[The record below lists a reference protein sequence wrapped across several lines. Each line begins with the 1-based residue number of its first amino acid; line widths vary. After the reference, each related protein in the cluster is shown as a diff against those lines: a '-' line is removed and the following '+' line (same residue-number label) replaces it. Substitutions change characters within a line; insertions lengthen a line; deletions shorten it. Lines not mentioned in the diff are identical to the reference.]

1 MDFTNEINTLESEK
15 LRLEEMLKRNNDR
28 LQLLKEASTEPSSD
42 GYRRFFK
49 LKGYSLLYTGGE
61 RLNHERFI
69 FNCTLVSQYQNFRYY
84 KSQIMPTVKIR
95 PKFERCRSVMG
106 CVGELWNY
114 DRFYIHEGYHSY
126 LTEEM
131 AKGRM
136 YCAEIGIFEI
146 PVGAT
151 VYINYAYREVVST
164 DIKYLGLLEEI

>member
-1 MDFTNEINTLESEK
+1 MPWFI
-15 LRLEEMLKRNNDR
+15 
-28 LQLLKEASTEPSSD
+28 QLIMAI
-42 GYRRFFK
+42 FMII
-49 LKGYSLLYTGGE
+49 LYIA
-61 RLNHERFI
+61 I
-69 FNCTLVSQYQNFRYY
+69 F
-84 KSQIMPTVKIR
+84 
-95 PKFERCRSVMG
+95 MG

-136 YCAEIGIFEI
+136 CYAEIGIFEI

-164 DIKYLGLLEEI
+164 DIKYLGLLEE